1 MGWFILAQFFSTIL
15 SLFQAS
21 RLSESEKDIEI
32 VILRHQLDVMTRLHN
47 KPVRPNRAEK
57 LTLALLTKKLKH
69 LAERSINQLGDVI
82 RIVKPETVLR
92 WHRDLVRRK
101 WTYKR
106 KNPGG
111 RPRTDKEK
119 ENLII
124 RLAKENLRWG
134 YGKIEGEMRKLGF
147 TISISSV
154 RNILNRHD
162 ILPAPVRFGSIV
174 WKKMMNHYRDQ
185 LLACDFFVIE
195 SIFLRTY
202 YILFF
207 VELGT
212 RRVHLAGI
220 TTNPNGRWVAQQARQ
235 LIWQFE
241 ETGTQFRCLIR
252 DNDSNYTDSFD
263 TVFESQGTRVIPTPL
278 QAPNANAVAER
289 WVRSVRQEILDHVL
303 IINEAHLRR
312 VLQEFLAYY
321 NNRRPHQG
329 LNQQSPILRPETT
342 AEGSV
347 QKRPILGGIINDY
360 YRLPK
365 TTAVQP
371 V

>member
-1 MGWFILAQFFSTIL
+1 MIWFVLARFFSTIL
-15 SLFQAS
+15 TFIQLS
-21 RLSESEKDIEI
+21 RLSESEKDLEI
-32 VILRHQLDVMTRLHN
+32 VILRHQLSVMTRLHN
-47 KPVRPNRAEK
+47 KRVKPNLAEK
-57 LTLALLTKKLKH
+57 LTLALLASKLK
-69 LAERSINQLGDVI
+69 ESKKRSASQLRDII
-82 RIVKPETVLR
+82 RIVQPETVFR
-92 WHRDLVRRK
+92 WHRELGRWK
-101 WTYKR
+101 WTYQR

-119 ENLII
+119 ENLIV

-147 TISISSV
+147 KISLSTV

-162 ILPAPVRFGSIV
+162 ILPAPVRFGSIG
-174 WKKMMNHYRDQ
+174 WKKMMNHYKAQ
-185 LLACDFFVIE
+185 LLACDFFVVE
-195 SIFLRTY
+195 SIFLRRY
-202 YILFF
+202 FVLFF

-263 TVFESQGTRVIPTPL
+263 TVFESQGIRVIPTPP

-312 VLQEFLAYY
+312 VLQEFLDYY

-329 LNQQSPILRPETT
+329 LNQQSPVPRSEPIS
-342 AEGSV
+342 EGKV

-360 YRLPK
+360 YRLPR
-365 TTAVQP
+365 TATVQP

>member
-32 VILRHQLDVMTRLHN
+32 AILRHQLDVMTRLHN

-69 LAERSINQLGDVI
+69 LAKRSTNQLGDVI

-92 WHRDLVRRK
+92 WHRELVRRK
-101 WTYKR
+101 WTYQR

-154 RNILNRHD
+154 RNILNRPD
-162 ILPAPVRFGSIV
+162 ILPAPVRFGSIG

-185 LLACDFFVIE
+185 LLACDFFV
-195 SIFLRTY
+195 
-202 YILFF
+202 
-207 VELGT
+207 
-212 RRVHLAGI
+212 
-220 TTNPNGRWVAQQARQ
+220 
-235 LIWQFE
+235 
-241 ETGTQFRCLIR
+241 C
-252 DNDSNYTDSFD
+252 
-263 TVFESQGTRVIPTPL
+263 
-278 QAPNANAVAER
+278 AVSWTHVSPSKE
-289 WVRSVRQEILDHVL
+289 VLVRQ
-303 IINEAHLRR
+303 
-312 VLQEFLAYY
+312 Q
-321 NNRRPHQG
+321 
-329 LNQQSPILRPETT
+329 
-342 AEGSV
+342 
-347 QKRPILGGIINDY
+347 
-360 YRLPK
+360 
-365 TTAVQP
+365 
-371 V
+371 

>member
-1 MGWFILAQFFSTIL
+1 
-15 SLFQAS
+15 
-21 RLSESEKDIEI
+21 
-32 VILRHQLDVMTRLHN
+32 MTRLHN

-69 LAERSINQLGDVI
+69 LAKRSTNQLGDVI

-92 WHRDLVRRK
+92 WHRELVRRK
-101 WTYKR
+101 WTYQR

-154 RNILNRHD
+154 RNILNRPD
-162 ILPAPVRFGSIV
+162 ILPAPVRFGSIG

-202 YILFF
+202 
-207 VELGT
+207 
-212 RRVHLAGI
+212 
-220 TTNPNGRWVAQQARQ
+220 
-235 LIWQFE
+235 
-241 ETGTQFRCLIR
+241 
-252 DNDSNYTDSFD
+252 
-263 TVFESQGTRVIPTPL
+263 
-278 QAPNANAVAER
+278 
-289 WVRSVRQEILDHVL
+289 
-303 IINEAHLRR
+303 
-312 VLQEFLAYY
+312 
-321 NNRRPHQG
+321 
-329 LNQQSPILRPETT
+329 
-342 AEGSV
+342 
-347 QKRPILGGIINDY
+347 
-360 YRLPK
+360 
-365 TTAVQP
+365 
-371 V
+371 